1 MVKNGQQ
8 WTIIIDRWT
17 KTYTF
22 IMAAYD
28 NENGKDDNKALW
40 NHLILQLMYI

>member
-8 WTIIIDRWT
+8 WTIIIDRCT

-28 NENGKDDNKALW
+28 NENGKDDNKAL
-40 NHLILQLMYI
+40 